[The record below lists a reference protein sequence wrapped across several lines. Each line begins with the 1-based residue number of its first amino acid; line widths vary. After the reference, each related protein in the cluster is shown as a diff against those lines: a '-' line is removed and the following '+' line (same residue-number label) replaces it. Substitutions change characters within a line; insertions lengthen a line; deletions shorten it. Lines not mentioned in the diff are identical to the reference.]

1 VRDLE
6 FYFRGRIREVNS
18 VMREARIVVG
28 LRKVEAVRM
37 QAGLLLGEG
46 IPGANGGRGRRVR
59 IDDER
64 VCGVC
69 YKRLGGSVISV
80 FPEYV
85 VRNFPPEVVLLLTCH
100 SNSVVHLGCAN
111 RRQAEP
117 AKA

>member
-1 VRDLE
+1 V
-6 FYFRGRIREVNS
+6 
-18 VMREARIVVG
+18 AG

-46 IPGANGGRGRRVR
+46 VAGANGGRGRKVR
-59 IDDER
+59 IDDEK

-69 YKRLGGSVISV
+69 FKRLGGSVISV
-80 FPEYV
+80 FPEYDFILLP
-85 VRNFPPEVVLLLTCH
+85 RCIVLWLTHH

-111 RRQAEP
+111 RRQSIV